1 MSETQANAILWI
13 DEAKKT
19 TSIEWQK
26 VNEPSLILNIF
37 LTFQH
42 IACLSY
48 AKTNTIFFRYTQTS
62 PIDIGYRW
70 SRLKSAI
77 KN

>member
-26 VNEPSLILNIF
+26 VDEPSLILNIF

-48 AKTNTIFFRYTQTS
+48 AKTNTIFFPLHSNFPYRYRI
-62 PIDIGYRW
+62 P
-70 SRLKSAI
+70 LKSI
-77 KN
+77 KKCH